1 MELDFLDG
9 GDAPEVT
16 TPVEVSE
23 GPARGPD
30 GKFTSQTA
38 EPASEPVQE
47 PVEASQAPESTPE
60 PQAAQP
66 VTPAVPAGYVPV
78 SVLQAERER
87 RQALEERA
95 RQYQAERTAEPAP
108 DPYEDP
114 EGFARFQQMQTQSL
128 TLNVKLDLSE
138 DISRERHGNEVVD
151 AAREWA
157 LTKFAQSP
165 TFQNEVLSQRNPYE
179 FIVQQHKREQLFAN
193 VSPDELEQF
202 RAWKANPANPLT
214 QASPAPQPVAAVLA
228 APQQFV
234 APPRSLASAPAA
246 GSPKPGEQPVGPGVA
261 FDALFKG

>member
-16 TPVEVSE
+16 TPAQESE

-30 GKFTSQTA
+30 GKFVSQTA
-38 EPASEPVQE
+38 EPAIEPAPQ
-47 PVEASQAPESTPE
+47 PVEAPQAPEPTPD

-66 VTPAVPAGYVPV
+66 VTPAIPAGYVPV

-87 RQALEERA
+87 RQALEERERA
-95 RQYQAERTAEPAP
+95 YQAQRTAEPTP

-114 EGFARFQQMQTQSL
+114 EGFARFQQQQTQSL

-138 DISRERHGNEVVD
+138 DMARDRHGDEAVD
-151 AAREWA
+151 AARDWA
-157 LTKFAQSP
+157 LSRFAQSP
-165 TFQNEVLSQRNPYE
+165 TFQNEVLSKRNPYE
-179 FIVQQHKREQLFAN
+179 YVVQQFKREQLFSN

-202 RAWKANPANPLT
+202 RAWKANANPLT
-214 QASPAPQPVAAVLA
+214 QASPAPQPVVATLA
-228 APQQFV
+228 ATPQFV
-234 APPRSLASAPAA
+234 PPPRSLASAPAA

-261 FDALFKG
+261 FDAVFRN